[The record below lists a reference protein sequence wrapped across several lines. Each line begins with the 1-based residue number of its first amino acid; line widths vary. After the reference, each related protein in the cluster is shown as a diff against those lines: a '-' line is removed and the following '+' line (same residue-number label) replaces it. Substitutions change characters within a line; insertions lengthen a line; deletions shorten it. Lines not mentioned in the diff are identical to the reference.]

1 MIIIETYLIHY
12 GVGHDKGGHS
22 GRYPWGSGE
31 NPEVKL
37 ARKQAKQAK
46 KEAKEK
52 AKAEKLNAKF
62 DKASTKIRRGK
73 KVDKNVDTLKE
84 TMSKM
89 TDEELRA
96 KIDRLRLEG
105 TYTQL
110 LREANPQKVSAGH
123 KFINNMKDN
132 LARDVPNVL
141 STKLKDAIGTK
152 LDQVIKDQFNT
163 DVPISSLLKKDLSKL
178 NASELKQVTDHW
190 NALKNA
196 KDAKNQLNPVD
207 ELLKKDPSKLTPD
220 EARKVSEY
228 YKNLNTGDVARRSV
242 EQRRREDAQAEE
254 ARRAEE
260 HRQAVERQR
269 EREQRTA
276 RAVNRREAMD
286 AQRQREE
293 NIRGWNPEF
302 RNNGQ
307 REQAEEAAS
316 TSRRIKQQQRETW
329 TGDVEGEGSSHYRRE
344 RGPIVDADYQD
355 VDTGRQFLELYLTD
369 SRGNERLL
377 PDRRRH

>member
-22 GRYPWGSGE
+22 GRYPWGSGK

-62 DKASTKIRRGK
+62 DKASVKIRRGK

-84 TMSKM
+84 TMSTM

-110 LREANPQKVSAGH
+110 LRDANPQKVSTGR
-123 KFINNMKDN
+123 KFIDNMKDN
-132 LARDVPNVL
+132 IARDVPNVL
-141 STKLKDAIGTK
+141 SMKLKDAMGKK
-152 LDQVIKDQFNT
+152 LDKIIKDQF
-163 DVPISSLLKKDLSKL
+163 DVEVPISKLLNKDLGKL
-178 NASELKQVTDHW
+178 NDSELKRVTDHW

-196 KDAKNQLNPVD
+196 KDAKNKLTSIG
-207 ELLKKDPSKLTPD
+207 ELLKKDRTELTPD
-220 EARKVSEY
+220 EAQKVSEY
-228 YKNLNTGDVARRSV
+228 YKNLNTSDIARRSV
-242 EQRRREDAQAEE
+242 ENRRQEDAQAEE
-254 ARRAEE
+254 HRRAEE

-269 EREQRTA
+269 EREERTA
-276 RAVNRREAMD
+276 RAVNRREAMES
-286 AQRQREE
+286 QRHREE
-293 NIRGWNPEF
+293 NIRGWDLGSH
-302 RNNGQ
+302 NNGQ
-307 REQAEEAAS
+307 QEQAENG
-316 TSRRIKQQQRETW
+316 QQTRETW
-329 TGDVEGEGSSHYRRE
+329 TGDVEGEGTSHYRRE
-344 RGPIVDADYQD
+344 RGPIVDVDYRD
-355 VDTGRQFLELYLTD
+355 VDAGRQFLDLYLTGVMD
-369 SRGNERLL
+369 NFNR
-377 PDRRRH
+377 